1 MTRIFRKLLA
11 QRGLSDD
18 FLYPKYE
25 ELFDPFLM
33 LGVEK
38 AVNRIERA
46 RDAGE
51 KIAIFGDYD
60 ADGVTASAVLSEAL
74 NYFGCQEVRV
84 FLPDRFVDG
93 YGMNDSA
100 ILRIQEYGATLVITV
115 DNGSGS
121 EGTIAKLRESGIE
134 TIVTDHHEIPEIPKS
149 AIAVINP
156 KRRGEKYGKQMAG
169 VGVAFT
175 LARALN
181 MRQNDGVCDGQEKW
195 LLDLVV
201 IGTICDSMELRE
213 ENRILSYYGMKVLA
227 SCSLVRNSGFS
238 KRAYLPTKRRRT
250 RPTSPLRCL
259 ARMMSAMPTVE
270 PALSSIIP

>member
-100 ILRIQEYGATLVITV
+100 ISRIQEYGATLVITV

-121 EGTIAKLRESGIE
+121 EGTIAKLRES
-134 TIVTDHHEIPEIPKS
+134 PWRK
-149 AIAVINP
+149 A
-156 KRRGEKYGKQMAG
+156 
-169 VGVAFT
+169 
-175 LARALN
+175 
-181 MRQNDGVCDGQEKW
+181 
-195 LLDLVV
+195 
-201 IGTICDSMELRE
+201 
-213 ENRILSYYGMKVLA
+213 
-227 SCSLVRNSGFS
+227 
-238 KRAYLPTKRRRT
+238 
-250 RPTSPLRCL
+250 
-259 ARMMSAMPTVE
+259 
-270 PALSSIIP
+270 